1 MEKKYTKEEI
11 IEKIAKARYEMWKEI
26 NEIIG
31 LYGEDGLKKYKNNKD
46 MSERFI
52 KKLLKELGVEE

>member
-11 IEKIAKARYEMWKEI
+11 MEKIAKARFEMWKEI

-31 LYGEDGLKKYKNNKD
+31 LFGKEGLEEYKKKD
-46 MSERFI
+46 MSEIFI

>member
-11 IEKIAKARYEMWKEI
+11 MEKITKARCEMWKEI
-26 NEIIG
+26 NETIG
-31 LYGEDGLKKYKNNKD
+31 LYGEEGLKEVKKKD